1 MKTQRIFKA
10 LFILAAALVVTACE
24 YTYVE
29 PIVVVLPDEP
39 VLFSEQLEP
48 VFNTKCSGCHASMAP
63 ILTTGNVYNSL
74 IGGGFINTTDPATSE
89 IILQLEDQHPNASG
103 TFNAT
108 ELALLLKWIEEGA
121 ENN

>member
-10 LFILAAALVVTACE
+10 FSVLAAALVITACE

-29 PIVVVLPDEP
+29 PIVVELPDEP

-48 VFNTKCSGCHASMAP
+48 VFNTKCAGCHSTMNP
-63 ILTTGNVYNSL
+63 ILSTGNVYNSL
-74 IGGGFINTTDPATSE
+74 VGGGFINTTNPSE
-89 IILQLEDQHPNASG
+89 SGIILQLEDQHPNASG